1 MSDRSRAAVVT
12 RWLVIR
18 VVVIAG
24 AVGLWWIASSV
35 VWSDN
40 PVISRI
46 GPDESLP
53 ALWNGLFDGDLGTDL
68 RASLIRLVAGLLIAV
83 SAGVPLGL
91 ALGSS
96 RLVEEASTPVVNFL
110 RMISPLA
117 WAPIVIVAFGVG
129 DAPVLFLIAITAVWP
144 VALGTAAGV
153 KGVSPGLKEL
163 AESLGATRSERLRFV
178 TSPVVKANV
187 LTALRLA
194 LGVAWIVL
202 VPAEMLGV
210 DSGLGYA
217 VLNARD
223 QLDYAALGG
232 AVLLIGVTGFVIDAL
247 FRRVLRVD
255 PRTIS

>member
-1 MSDRSRAAVVT
+1 VSDRSRAAVVT

-83 SAGVPLGL
+83 SVGVPLGL

-129 DAPVLFLIAITAVWP
+129 DAPVLFLIAITACGRW
-144 VALGTAAGV
+144 
-153 KGVSPGLKEL
+153 
-163 AESLGATRSERLRFV
+163 RSE
-178 TSPVVKANV
+178 
-187 LTALRLA
+187 
-194 LGVAWIVL
+194 
-202 VPAEMLGV
+202 
-210 DSGLGYA
+210 
-217 VLNARD
+217 
-223 QLDYAALGG
+223 
-232 AVLLIGVTGFVIDAL
+232 
-247 FRRVLRVD
+247 
-255 PRTIS
+255 PRPG